1 MSQKK
6 HRNANGDICY
16 IFAWENG
23 GGNHVYAHSKK
34 GALIRARLF
43 GKGTHNR
50 DGYKYKNPIKDRAV
64 LTPLESTIR
73 SVTYGELLEFD
84 EGLRLMTI

>member
-1 MSQKK
+1 MAKK
-6 HRNANGDICY
+6 HRNKNGDICY
-16 IFAWENG
+16 VFAWENG

-34 GALIRARLF
+34 GALIRAKLF
-43 GKGTHNR
+43 GAGTHTR
-50 DGYKYKNPIKDRAV
+50 DGEKYKNPIKDRKALV
-64 LTPLESTIR
+64 PASSTIR